1 MKARKLLAAALMLS
15 MGAGAAAASEAA
27 APRQITV
34 YGESMLQVAP
44 ELATITLGVTE
55 EAEEAAAAMAAVS
68 EAMEAVIAQLKDGG
82 IAGADMQTQQIA
94 MHPVWSQD
102 RSYDNG
108 GRREITGFQASNTLM
123 VRVRDLDRLG
133 PVLDTVLTAG
143 ANQFQGL
150 SFGVEDPAAVTD
162 RIRGEA
168 VKDAMR
174 KAQQLAE
181 AAGME
186 LGPVRTIT
194 ENGGGGGPR
203 PMMAMDMARNEA
215 MPVEAGE
222 LTFTHNVSVVFDM
235 TEPGGAASE

>member
-1 MKARKLLAAALMLS
+1 MKAKKLLAAALMLS
-15 MGAGAAAASEAA
+15 MSAGTQAASEAA
-27 APRQITV
+27 HPRQITV
-34 YGESMLQVAP
+34 TGEGTLQVAP

-68 EAMEAVIAQLKDGG
+68 EDMQAVIARLKDAG
-82 IAGADMQTQQIA
+82 IAAADMQTQQIS

-102 RSYDNG
+102 RSHDNG
-108 GRREITGFQASNTLM
+108 GRREITGFEASNTLM
-123 VRVRDLDRLG
+123 VRVRDLSELG
-133 PVLDTVLTAG
+133 PVLDTVLRAG
-143 ANQFQGL
+143 ANNFQGL
-150 SFGVEDPAAVTD
+150 SFGVTDPSAVAD

-186 LGPVRTIT
+186 LGPVRSIS
-194 ENGGGGGPR
+194 EHGGGGGR
-203 PMMAMDMARNEA
+203 PMMAMEMVRSDA
-215 MPVEAGE
+215 MPIEAGE

-235 TEPGGAASE
+235 AVPGGE

>member
-194 ENGGGGGPR
+194 ESGSGGGPR

>member
-1 MKARKLLAAALMLS
+1 MKAKKLLAAALMLS
-15 MGAGAAAASEAA
+15 MSAGALAASEAA

-34 YGESMLQVAP
+34 SGESTLQVAP
-44 ELATITLGVTE
+44 ELAAITLGVTE

-68 EAMEAVIAQLKDGG
+68 EAMGAVIARLKDAG
-82 IAGADMQTQQIA
+82 IAAEDMQTQQIA

-108 GRREITGFQASNTLM
+108 GRREITGFEASNTLM

-143 ANQFQGL
+143 ANRFQGL

-194 ENGGGGGPR
+194 ENGGGGGPQ
-203 PMMAMDMARNEA
+203 PMMAMDMARSEA

-235 TEPGGAASE
+235 AEPGGAASE

>member
-15 MGAGAAAASEAA
+15 MSAGAAAASEAA
-27 APRQITV
+27 ALRQITV
-34 YGESMLQVAP
+34 NGESTLQVAP

-68 EAMEAVIAQLKDGG
+68 EAMGGVIARLKESG
-82 IAGADMQTQQIA
+82 IAGADMQTRQIA

-102 RSYDNG
+102 RSYDSG

-150 SFGVEDPAAVTD
+150 TFGVEDPSAVTD

-168 VKDAMR
+168 VKDAIR

-194 ENGGGGGPR
+194 EHGSGGGPR
-203 PMMAMDMARNEA
+203 PMMAMDMARSES

-235 TEPGGAASE
+235 AVPGGEGSE

>member
-194 ENGGGGGPR
+194 ENGGGGPR

>member
-1 MKARKLLAAALMLS
+1 MKAKKFLAAALALS
-15 MGAGAAAASEAA
+15 MGAGAVAASEAA
-27 APRQITV
+27 APRHITV
-34 YGESMLQVAP
+34 SGESTLQVAP
-44 ELATITLGVTE
+44 ELATIILGVTE

-68 EAMEAVIAQLKDGG
+68 EAMGAVIAQLKDSG

-102 RSYDNG
+102 RSYDSG

-133 PVLDTVLTAG
+133 AVLDTVLMAG

-150 SFGVEDPAAVTD
+150 NFGVEDPSAVTG

-168 VKDAMR
+168 VKDAIR

-181 AAGME
+181 AAGMK
-186 LGPVRTIT
+186 LGPVRSIT
-194 ENGGGGGPR
+194 EHGSGGGR
-203 PMMAMDMARNEA
+203 PMMAMEMARSDA

-235 TEPGGAASE
+235 TVPGGAQAE